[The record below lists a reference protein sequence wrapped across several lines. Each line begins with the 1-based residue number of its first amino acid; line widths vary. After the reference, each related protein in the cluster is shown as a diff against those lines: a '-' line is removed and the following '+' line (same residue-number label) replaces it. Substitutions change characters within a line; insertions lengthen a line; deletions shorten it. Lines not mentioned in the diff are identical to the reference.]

1 MERMNMDAMNMMDR
15 MVNMGM
21 ANPMRR
27 MEGELGK
34 LISSVK
40 DDEKSFQV
48 MVDVSQF
55 RPNEVTVKATDK
67 NIVVHGRHEER
78 TDQHG
83 YVSREFRR
91 RVAIPKGV
99 NPESVTS
106 TLSPEGVL
114 TVMAPK
120 LTLQGSERVIPITMA
135 HSAGVAGSIGQ
146 KASQTPAKEAKEA
159 SE

>member
-1 MERMNMDAMNMMDR
+1 MSLLPWGVSSGMSPFEDMYSPWSISPVSRMERMNMDAMNMMDR

-40 DDEKSFQV
+40 DDENSFQV

-55 RPNEVTVKATDK
+55 RPNEVTVKTTDK

-83 YVSREFRR
+83 YVSRE
-91 RVAIPKGV
+91 
-99 NPESVTS
+99 
-106 TLSPEGVL
+106 
-114 TVMAPK
+114 
-120 LTLQGSERVIPITMA
+120 
-135 HSAGVAGSIGQ
+135 
-146 KASQTPAKEAKEA
+146 
-159 SE
+159 